1 MSTEAQAGTLVKMG
15 VAEGPRSGELAATA
29 SAALAK
35 ATIEAKFTVALHRP
49 RSVLNARSRLLDAC
63 KRPKFA
69 DAAIYSKP
77 VGKQAIEGLSIRFA
91 ETALQAWGNVD
102 TAANVVFEDES
113 KRVIRI
119 TVTDLETNIS
129 YSDESILDKT
139 VERRNVKPGT
149 EVLGERTN
157 SYGDKVFIVRATED
171 ELLNKV
177 NAAKSKA
184 IRNSGLRLIPQD
196 ILDEAKELCEQT
208 IVRGGDDPAAATK
221 QVCDAFQT
229 IGVYPRDLESH
240 LGHSLQSITPKEIA
254 NLRKVYAAIRD
265 GEASWNDYARREA
278 EPQPAP
284 AAAPKPGQRSS
295 GAASEPGKPTSIPGK
310 EADDVPMTFPTPSGT
325 AIVGGG
331 GGGAGSEKTSVL
343 QPAATGVPAVAAA
356 PTPAAQSG
364 QAPVQAPVSE
374 DLASLIVA
382 AANEKGC
389 SFDKLV
395 EFGKWTE
402 DIPEDA
408 APADASELPAAFV
421 AKWGPR
427 LNALKRQID
436 VFQKGGAK

>member
-1 MSTEAQAGTLVKMG
+1 MNTEPQAGTLVKMG
-15 VAEGPRSGELAATA
+15 VADGPRSGELAATA

-102 TAANVVFEDES
+102 TAANVVFEDDS

-196 ILDEAKELCEQT
+196 ILDEAKEACEQT
-208 IVRGGDDPAAATK
+208 IMKGGDDPAAATK
-221 QVCDAFQT
+221 ALCDAFQT
-229 IGVYPRDLESH
+229 IGVYPKDLESH

-265 GEASWNDYARREA
+265 GEASWNDYAQREA
-278 EPQPAP
+278 EPQAAAAAP
-284 AAAPKPGQRSS
+284 AAAPKPAKQP
-295 GAASEPGKPTSIPGK
+295 EK
-310 EADDVPMTFPTPSGT
+310 EADDVPMTFPGGTSGT
-325 AIVGGG
+325 VTVAPPSSPIVASRSGD
-331 GGGAGSEKTSVL
+331 
-343 QPAATGVPAVAAA
+343 AALAAA
-356 PTPAAQSG
+356 PTPAAPG
-364 QAPVQAPVSE
+364 GKAPVQAAVSE

-395 EFGKWTE
+395 EFGKWAG
-402 DIPEDA
+402 DIPEDSS
-408 APADASELPAAFV
+408 PADASELPAAFV
-421 AKWGPR
+421 AKWGSR
-427 LNALKRQID
+427 INALKRQID